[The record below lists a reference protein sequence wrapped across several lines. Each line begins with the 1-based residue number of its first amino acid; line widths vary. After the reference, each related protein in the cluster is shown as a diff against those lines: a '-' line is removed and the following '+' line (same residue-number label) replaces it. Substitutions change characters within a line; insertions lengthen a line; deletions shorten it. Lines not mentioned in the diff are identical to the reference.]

1 MALVI
6 QSFAAQARGN
16 HLGSREGAPLTG
28 AVPRV
33 DLAQRDK
40 QGVYA
45 LSLVAEGESRLQAF
59 LRQAEEQGGISGR
72 EEAFF
77 TSAQEEMRKIVEKS
91 QGEET
96 GKVVARQLQ
105 GSLEAFRIRSQD
117 LAIREHLSH
126 CETQIRQRRNDVAAT
141 VAGLAE
147 TARSAPA
154 PELREKALYAVHSQV
169 AALRQAEKAMAC
181 AQGRYMGGVPSTPES
196 ASAEKIPLGHPAG
209 MVTKNGE
216 TQ

>member
-16 HLGSREGAPLTG
+16 HLGSRAGAPLTG

-117 LAIREHLSH
+117 LRFVSIYHTAKPKYGNGVTMWPPQWLALRKPPVPPLPPNCARKRYTRCIARLRP
-126 CETQIRQRRNDVAAT
+126 CARRKRRWHVHRAAT
-141 VAGLAE
+141 W
-147 TARSAPA
+147 
-154 PELREKALYAVHSQV
+154 
-169 AALRQAEKAMAC
+169 AAYLLPRNQRPPRKYLSVI
-181 AQGRYMGGVPSTPES
+181 RRVW
-196 ASAEKIPLGHPAG
+196 
-209 MVTKNGE
+209 
-216 TQ
+216 